1 MLDDLPPTPDP
12 HLHPQSHPPQAP
24 DVQQMPRKSPR
35 KPKVTIHHSFSKQSP
50 RKLRNRKRQPSAGL
64 SSAGRKAKRSSHRP
78 STTPVESTT
87 SSVSETEIIAAVDE
101 APHPQQQQYFPSIFL
116 PPPPLAVPSF
126 SLKPSTS
133 TTSILHSPFVLPPP
147 SPEASLP
154 RQPLFPP
161 SSSLQFQSM
170 PQPDFLMAHLPPPT
184 PFNESTPFPGMKP
197 LPHPHSQAQT
207 QIQEGTVTPVKR
219 PFPNKAKPFPQQV
232 IHAYSPVKPSPLSR
246 ILMLNHSPDTP
257 SSEQGPFSVTG
268 ARQLDV
274 VHEEENEIDNVEKTY
289 SEGELLAIQPS
300 QSRQNQGLL
309 LETPQHQQGP
319 EHRQMSLAAELGV
332 ESPPDIVEIVA
343 NDEEQERE
351 EPSKKKRKMG
361 NSGNSGRVMLE
372 RENGEPSTS
381 VGVGTK
387 KPLTGAGVKARQK
400 SKTTGSNKA
409 NTGVSRGGGSHGVE
423 KENSD
428 VASRRTGTRSSS
440 STTTARTVGVQS
452 TRVSTRTKVSVGAS
466 SKGGPSMSTAGP
478 RRVPIN
484 SVEAPD
490 IRRNS

>member
-12 HLHPQSHPPQAP
+12 HPQSHPPQAP
-24 DVQQMPRKSPR
+24 DIQQMPRRTPR
-35 KPKVTIHHSFSKQSP
+35 KPKVTIHHSFSKKSP
-50 RKLRNRKRQPSAGL
+50 RKLRSRKRQSSTGL

-78 STTPVESTT
+78 SATPVESTT
-87 SSVSETEIIAAVDE
+87 STASEIEIIAAVDE
-101 APHPQQQQYFPSIFL
+101 APHTQYHPSIFP

-161 SSSLQFQSM
+161 SSSVQFQSM
-170 PQPDFLMAHLPPPT
+170 RQPDFLMTHLPPPT
-184 PFNESTPFPGMKP
+184 PFNESTPFPGTKP
-197 LPHPHSQAQT
+197 LSNPHFQAQT

-219 PFPNKAKPFPQQV
+219 PFPNQAKPFPQRV

-246 ILMLNHSPDTP
+246 ILMLNHSPDIP
-257 SSEQGPFSVTG
+257 SSEQEGPLSITG
-268 ARQLDV
+268 TRQLDV
-274 VHEEENEIDNVEKTY
+274 VHEEENEIDNAY
-289 SEGELLAIQPS
+289 SEGELLAIQPP

-332 ESPPDIVEIVA
+332 ESPPDIVEIVT

-361 NSGNSGRVMLE
+361 KSRNGGRVVLE
-372 RENGEPSTS
+372 RENEEPSTS

-387 KPLTGAGVKARQK
+387 KPPVGAGVKARQK
-400 SKTTGSNKA
+400 SKTTSSNKA
-409 NTGVSRGGGSHGVE
+409 HAGVSRGGGSHGGVE
-423 KENSD
+423 KENGD

-440 STTTARTVGVQS
+440 STTTARTVGAKS
-452 TRVSTRTKVSVGAS
+452 TRTRTKVSVGAS